1 MEKEIRIFENFA
13 LASNILPFYA
23 YTHQCYLLMARLC
36 KGSRKKLDE
45 YYFEFVAIMRPY
57 WIYIWPEDNLKRYM
71 VPNDLFG
78 LCINLEKYNQVM
90 TFIEFIKNIKEKKG
104 WYFNKYYMHQQI
116 FTYGITVDRT
126 LIQYLHPYLDDLK
139 SIEVYWDEY
148 KYQSRLHPD
157 KLFLYDTN
165 IKFLLVLIFFL

>member
-1 MEKEIRIFENFA
+1 MEKKIRIFENFA

-23 YTHQCYLLMARLC
+23 YSHQCYFLMARLC

-45 YYFEFVAIMRPY
+45 YYDEFVVIMRPY
-57 WIYIWPEDNLKRYM
+57 WIYIRPDDNLKRYM
-71 VPNDLFG
+71 VPSDLFG
-78 LCINLEKYNQVM
+78 LPINLKEYNQVM

-104 WYFNKYYMHQQI
+104 WYFNKHYMHQKI

-148 KYQSRLHPD
+148 NYQSRLHPD
-157 KLFLYDTN
+157 KLFLYDTKL
-165 IKFLLVLIFFL
+165 KF